1 MMSLFSKLVVVLMV
15 CGFSG
20 VVIAQSKVNA
30 EAKVGVDGIAKV
42 GRATIS
48 TEKYEQTLKSE
59 IQKGRADTPQLRE
72 EIRNTLINQELLM
85 QEVSRQGVDKKPE
98 HREAISQLRQ
108 NYLVEALFREN
119 LAANP
124 VTDQDLKAAYDKEYK
139 AKSGNSFEYKIKELA
154 YNNEKDAMQALQR
167 LKKGEAFDKLWTEL
181 PASNK
186 KSAETWIPQQRLVP
200 TISNVIVYI
209 NKGSHSL
216 NPVQVGSRW
225 LLIKVD
231 DVRPYKSPEFEQ
243 VKSAIYANLVQK
255 RNVELMQKIRGAT
268 PVSILAK

>member
-1 MMSLFSKLVVVLMV
+1 MVLVV

-20 VVIAQSKVNA
+20 VVNAQSKINA

-48 TEKYEQTLKSE
+48 IEKYEQTLKSE

-98 HREAISQLRQ
+98 HREAISRLRQ
-108 NYLVEALFREN
+108 SYLIEALFREN

-167 LKKGEAFDKLWTEL
+167 LKKGEAFDKLWAEL

-200 TISNVIVYI
+200 AISNVLVYI
-209 NKGSHSL
+209 NKGSYSL
-216 NPVQVGSRW
+216 SPLQVGSRW

-243 VKSAIYANLVQK
+243 VKSVIYAGLVQK

>member
-1 MMSLFSKLVVVLMV
+1 MMSLFSRVVVVLVV

-20 VVIAQSKVNA
+20 AVIAQSKVNA

-48 TEKYEQTLKSE
+48 IEKYEQTLKSE

-98 HREAISQLRQ
+98 HREAISRLRQ
-108 NYLVEALFREN
+108 NYLIEALFREN
-119 LAANP
+119 LAVNP
-124 VTDQDLKAAYDKEYK
+124 VSEQDVKAAYESDYK
-139 AKSGNSFEYKIKELA
+139 AKSGSAMEYKLKELSFG
-154 YNNEKDAMQALQR
+154 NEKDAMQALQR

-186 KSAETWIPQQRLVP
+186 KSADTWIPQQRLVP
-200 TISNVIVYI
+200 TVSNVIVYI
-209 NKGSHSL
+209 NKGSYSL

-255 RNVELMQKIRGAT
+255 RNVDLMQKIRGTT

>member
-1 MMSLFSKLVVVLMV
+1 MMSLFSRVVVVLVV

-20 VVIAQSKVNA
+20 AVIAQSKVNA

-48 TEKYEQTLKSE
+48 IEKYEQTLKSE

-98 HREAISQLRQ
+98 HREAISRLRQ
-108 NYLVEALFREN
+108 NYLIEALFREN
-119 LAANP
+119 LAVNP
-124 VTDQDLKAAYDKEYK
+124 VSEQDVKTAYESDYK
-139 AKSGNSFEYKIKELA
+139 AKSGSAMEYKLKELSFG
-154 YNNEKDAMQALQR
+154 NEKDAMQALQR

-181 PASNK
+181 PVSNK
-186 KSAETWIPQQRLVP
+186 KSADTWIPQQRLVP
-200 TISNVIVYI
+200 TVSNVIVYI
-209 NKGSHSL
+209 NKGSYSL

-243 VKSAIYANLVQK
+243 VKSAIYASLVQK
-255 RNVELMQKIRGAT
+255 RNVELMQKIRGTT